1 LLGDLFYEAKGKI
14 IGQRVLDVN
23 NGPKIETSVSY
34 IGMMKGTVNVTHL
47 ATFRSIPKSDGLLY
61 AEGEGIITTAD
72 GSNEMVTETGRGIGQ
87 FTNEGKKLIF
97 RGSFIFNTSS
107 STGKLAFLNKTI
119 GVLEYEADEAGD
131 SYLKVWEWK

>member
-14 IGQRVLDVN
+14 IGQRVLDVI

-34 IGMMKGTVNVTHL
+34 NGIIKGTVNVTHI

-97 RGSFIFNTSS
+97 RGSFIFNTYPQL
-107 STGKLAFLNKTI
+107 GNWPFLTRPL
-119 GVLEYEADEAGD
+119 VY
-131 SYLKVWEWK
+131 

>member
-14 IGQRVLDVN
+14 IGQRVLDVI
-23 NGPKIETSVSY
+23 NGLKIETSVSY
-34 IGMMKGTVNVTHL
+34 NGIIKGNVNVTHI

-61 AEGEGIITTAD
+61 AEGEGIITTKD

-87 FTNEGKKLIF
+87 FANGGSKVIF

-107 STGKLAFLNKTI
+107 STGKLAFLNKII

-131 SYLKVWEWK
+131 SSLKVWEWK

>member
-14 IGQRVLDVN
+14 IGQRVLDVI

-34 IGMMKGTVNVTHL
+34 NGIIKGTVNVTHI
-47 ATFRSIPKSDGLLY
+47 ATFRTIPKSDGLLY
-61 AEGEGIITTAD
+61 AEGEGIITTKD

-87 FTNEGKKLIF
+87 FANGGSKVIF

-131 SYLKVWEWK
+131 SSLKVWEWK